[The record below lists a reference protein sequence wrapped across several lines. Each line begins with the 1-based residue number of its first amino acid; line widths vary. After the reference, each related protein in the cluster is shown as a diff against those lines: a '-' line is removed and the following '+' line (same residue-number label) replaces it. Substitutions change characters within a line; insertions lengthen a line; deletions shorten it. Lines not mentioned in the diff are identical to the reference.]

1 MEEVLRRAYAPLTIY
16 TDSAAVVN
24 AFLKGKAYAC
34 REGND
39 GADIWRRIW
48 AILEDFG
55 ECQILKIKAH
65 TTAEDAQ
72 EGLIDPYKQAGNAT
86 ADFFA
91 VQARKSAEAEAP
103 CRSFEQQY
111 ARARAWY
118 GHILAGI
125 GDWQIDTH
133 ADAEAGPAQEDAP
146 PSASQL
152 AGARAAAT
160 RKHSVW
166 VLNGVARCMTCGNSF
181 AAPPSAVA
189 KRMCRGPLPT
199 RVLQSLGLRQSP
211 EDAHAHTV
219 AEMQAMGA
227 TPWRPEPLQ
236 TPPEADEVIPVPVRR
251 RLRGKQPPP
260 PATVGVARAA
270 VLRKEVESQHLL
282 VTKGRVTYCERCG
295 RWAIDRISLGLQRKC
310 AGSVE
315 TKLGAYRVRRD
326 RLRAGRHPLTGRL
339 LDQME

>member
-1 MEEVLRRAYAPLTIY
+1 M
-16 TDSAAVVN
+16 S
-24 AFLKGKAYAC
+24 
-34 REGND
+34 
-39 GADIWRRIW
+39 
-48 AILEDFG
+48 
-55 ECQILKIKAH
+55 
-65 TTAEDAQ
+65 
-72 EGLIDPYKQAGNAT
+72 
-86 ADFFA
+86 
-91 VQARKSAEAEAP
+91 
-103 CRSFEQQY
+103 
-111 ARARAWY
+111 
-118 GHILAGI
+118 
-125 GDWQIDTH
+125 
-133 ADAEAGPAQEDAP
+133 
-146 PSASQL
+146 
-152 AGARAAAT
+152 
-160 RKHSVW
+160 
-166 VLNGVARCMTCGNSF
+166 CGNSF
-181 AAPPSAVA
+181 ATPPSAVA
-189 KRMCRGPLPT
+189 KRMCKGPLPT

-211 EDAHAHTV
+211 EDAHAHTEV
-219 AEMQAMGA
+219 EMQAMGA

-270 VLRKEVESQHLL
+270 VLRKEAESQHLL